1 MDYRSHPPNIDAQ
14 YSVTFYLLSFR
25 TIFVIIVK
33 ASNYFST
40 IFLLECK

>member
-1 MDYRSHPPNIDAQ
+1 MNYPPHLPYINAH

-25 TIFVIIVK
+25 TIFVIILE

-40 IFLLECK
+40 IFI